1 MRSLKSLILR
11 LPRNFLTVLT
21 RKCFTIVKPAS
32 IDEKIDRQKAV
43 VLAIKKKY
51 DAALA
56 ELDALQQKKKELQG
70 EELLKAFANSNRSLD
85 EVISF
90 MQGQNPDDDE

>member
-1 MRSLKSLILR
+1 MRRS
-11 LPRNFLTVLT
+11 T
-21 RKCFTIVKPAS
+21 
-32 IDEKIDRQKAV
+32 DR
-43 VLAIKKKY
+43 KKY

>member
-1 MRSLKSLILR
+1 MARRSI
-11 LPRNFLTVLT
+11 
-21 RKCFTIVKPAS
+21 S

-43 VLAIKKKY
+43 VLAIKKN
-51 DAALA
+51 AALA

>member
-1 MRSLKSLILR
+1 MARRSI
-11 LPRNFLTVLT
+11 
-21 RKCFTIVKPAS
+21 S

-70 EELLKAFANSNRSLD
+70 EEPLKAFANSNRSLD

>member
-1 MRSLKSLILR
+1 MARRSI
-11 LPRNFLTVLT
+11 
-21 RKCFTIVKPAS
+21 S

-90 MQGQNPDDDE
+90 MQGQNPDDDWTCVNTLDKKS

>member
-1 MRSLKSLILR
+1 MARRSI
-11 LPRNFLTVLT
+11 
-21 RKCFTIVKPAS
+21 S

-90 MQGQNPDDDE
+90 MQGQNPDEDE

>member
-1 MRSLKSLILR
+1 MARRSI
-11 LPRNFLTVLT
+11 
-21 RKCFTIVKPAS
+21 S

-56 ELDALQQKKKELQG
+56 ELDALQQKKKEMQS

>member
-1 MRSLKSLILR
+1 MARRSI
-11 LPRNFLTVLT
+11 
-21 RKCFTIVKPAS
+21 S

-90 MQGQNPDDDE
+90 MQGQNPDDDV

>member
-1 MRSLKSLILR
+1 MARRSI
-11 LPRNFLTVLT
+11 
-21 RKCFTIVKPAS
+21 S

-70 EELLKAFANSNRSLD
+70 EELLKAFANTNRSLD

>member
-1 MRSLKSLILR
+1 MARRSI
-11 LPRNFLTVLT
+11 
-21 RKCFTIVKPAS
+21 S

-70 EELLKAFANSNRSLD
+70 EELLKALANSNRSLD

>member
-1 MRSLKSLILR
+1 MARRSI
-11 LPRNFLTVLT
+11 
-21 RKCFTIVKPAS
+21 S

-51 DAALA
+51 DTALA

>member
-1 MRSLKSLILR
+1 MARRSI
-11 LPRNFLTVLT
+11 
-21 RKCFTIVKPAS
+21 S

-90 MQGQNPDDDE
+90 MQGQNPDYDE

>member
-1 MRSLKSLILR
+1 MARRSI
-11 LPRNFLTVLT
+11 
-21 RKCFTIVKPAS
+21 S

-51 DAALA
+51 DAAVA

>member
-1 MRSLKSLILR
+1 MARRSI
-11 LPRNFLTVLT
+11 
-21 RKCFTIVKPAS
+21 S

-90 MQGQNPDDDE
+90 MQGQNQDDDD

>member
-1 MRSLKSLILR
+1 MARRSI
-11 LPRNFLTVLT
+11 
-21 RKCFTIVKPAS
+21 S

-90 MQGQNPDDDE
+90 MQGQNPDDDEFGAM

>member
-1 MRSLKSLILR
+1 MARRSI
-11 LPRNFLTVLT
+11 
-21 RKCFTIVKPAS
+21 S

-56 ELDALQQKKKELQG
+56 ELDALQQKKKELQS
-70 EELLKAFANSNRSLD
+70 EELLKAFANTNRSLD

>member
-1 MRSLKSLILR
+1 MARRSI
-11 LPRNFLTVLT
+11 
-21 RKCFTIVKPAS
+21 S

-56 ELDALQQKKKELQG
+56 ELDALQQKKKELQV

>member
-1 MRSLKSLILR
+1 MARRSI
-11 LPRNFLTVLT
+11 
-21 RKCFTIVKPAS
+21 S

-90 MQGQNPDDDE
+90 MQGQNPDDDD

>member
-1 MRSLKSLILR
+1 MPRRSI
-11 LPRNFLTVLT
+11 
-21 RKCFTIVKPAS
+21 S

>member
-1 MRSLKSLILR
+1 MARRSI
-11 LPRNFLTVLT
+11 
-21 RKCFTIVKPAS
+21 S

-70 EELLKAFANSNRSLD
+70 EALLKAFANSNRSLD

>member
-1 MRSLKSLILR
+1 MARRSI
-11 LPRNFLTVLT
+11 
-21 RKCFTIVKPAS
+21 S

-90 MQGQNPDDDE
+90 MQGQNPDDDECSLSSES

>member
-1 MRSLKSLILR
+1 MARRSI
-11 LPRNFLTVLT
+11 
-21 RKCFTIVKPAS
+21 S

>member
-1 MRSLKSLILR
+1 MARRSI
-11 LPRNFLTVLT
+11 
-21 RKCFTIVKPAS
+21 S

-56 ELDALQQKKKELQG
+56 ELDALQQKKKEMQG

>member
-1 MRSLKSLILR
+1 MARRSI
-11 LPRNFLTVLT
+11 F
-21 RKCFTIVKPAS
+21 

>member
-1 MRSLKSLILR
+1 MARRSI
-11 LPRNFLTVLT
+11 
-21 RKCFTIVKPAS
+21 S

-90 MQGQNPDDDE
+90 M